1 MDIVV
6 GITGYPSFFLLL
18 FDDNPSQK
26 IDLLELWKEPARV
39 QSKTREFN
47 FTEIQ
52 RESIGMT
59 GLLSLDLLFPIGTSH
74 FPDPFG
80 ATNIISLSM
89 LGLYGLL
96 SIGLYKERAKISAKL
111 LGTDFQI
118 CLSQISD

>member
-1 MDIVV
+1 MFHCFVW
-6 GITGYPSFFLLL
+6 
-18 FDDNPSQK
+18 DDHHDKRKYQPILSK
-26 IDLLELWKEPARV
+26 LCSIS
-39 QSKTREFN
+39 SKTREFN
-47 FTEIQ
+47 FTEIE

-118 CLSQISD
+118 C